1 MAKKWVEVA
10 SSPAYQALAPEQ
22 QEEARSQYWNEVI
35 APQVPEQERETVR
48 QQFDAD
54 TSPTVNWPG
63 AGSME
68 IAITGGQLEPEKA
81 PDPTD
86 GMSALQ
92 KIGAG
97 AGKSVVDTYRGAKQF
112 ATQGLLGQAAAGSAV
127 ARKAGL
133 NQLADLVDTGAGR
146 NLLASLTEQQAA
158 IDESKRLDAPLMN
171 TGAGVA
177 GNVLGNLA
185 TLALPVG
192 ELGVAT
198 RGLGLLGRA
207 AVSVPTGAAI
217 GAAQPVASDESRL
230 QNAVIGGALGPVGE
244 VAGAAVGALGRRA
257 AASVDPIRQRAIEF
271 AREQN
276 IPLHLSQVS
285 ESLPA
290 KTMASVAQ
298 YLPFS
303 GAGKAANQQ
312 QSAFNRAVARTFGA
326 DADQLSDEV
335 MRQSRRGLSQRFED
349 IYNRNDIPLGQQE
362 IASLAAINNA
372 ATRRLT
378 QDEAGV
384 VANQFDDII
393 GELNQAGVLTGQKYQ
408 ALRSQ
413 IMKAEGPD
421 KVGQAVASLRKE
433 LDSIAASAVGPDDS
447 AALKQLRSQW
457 ANLRTTEAVLK
468 QVAGAGGDVR
478 PAALWPAVRNG
489 STQEMRNL
497 ARLGQTVMKNPV
509 PDSGTA
515 GRLAATSMLGTG
527 GLAAGGGLPGL
538 VGLIAGGATV
548 GRALNSNA
556 LARLATATPAGAGL
570 NLLARLLPPAAV
582 TAVPATAAAR
592 NRNEPAQKPRP

>member
-1 MAKKWVEVA
+1 MAKYRITGPDGGNYEITAPDDASQDEVLA
-10 SSPAYQALAPEQ
+10 YAQQNYGAPAEPERAAAPAQSASPAQ
-22 QEEARSQYWNEVI
+22 QPMSSV
-35 APQVPEQERETVR
+35 
-48 QQFDAD
+48 
-54 TSPTVNWPG
+54 
-63 AGSME
+63 
-68 IAITGGQLEPEKA
+68 
-81 PDPTD
+81 TD
-86 GMSALQ
+86 GMGVGERL
-92 KIGAG
+92 GAG
-97 AGKSVVDTYRGAKQF
+97 AGKAVADSYRGAKQF
-112 ATQGLLGQAAAGSAV
+112 GTQGLLGQAALASGA
-127 ARKAGL
+127 ARGAGL
-133 NQLADLVDTGAGR
+133 NQLASLVDRSAGQ
-146 NLLASLTEQQAA
+146 NLLASLTGQQAD
-158 IDESKRLDAPLMN
+158 IDEAKRLDAPLMS
-171 TGAGVA
+171 TGAGVT

-198 RGLGLLGRA
+198 RGLGLLGRSA
-207 AVSVPTGAAI
+207 ASVPTGAAI

-290 KTMASVAQ
+290 KAMASVAQ

-362 IASLAAINNA
+362 IAALAAINNSVGRRITQEEA
-372 ATRRLT
+372 A
-378 QDEAGV
+378 V

-433 LDSIAASAVGPDDS
+433 LDNIAASAVGPDDS

-468 QVAGAGGDVR
+468 QIPGAGGDVK
-478 PAALWPAVRNG
+478 PAALWPAIRGG

-509 PDSGTA
+509 PDSGTPA
-515 GRLAATSMLGTG
+515 RLVAQNLLGLGT
-527 GLAAGGGLPGL
+527 ATAGGLPAL
-538 VGLIAGGATV
+538 AGLIAGGATV

>member
-54 TSPTVNWPG
+54 TSPTVNWPD
-63 AGSME
+63 ATE
-68 IAITGGQLEPEKA
+68 
-81 PDPTD
+81 
-86 GMSALQ
+86 GMSTLQ

-97 AGKSVVDTYRGAKQF
+97 AGKAVVDTYRGAKQF
-112 ATQGLLGQAAAGSAV
+112 ATQGLLGQAAAGSMV

-146 NLLASLTEQQAA
+146 NLLTSLTGQQED
-158 IDESKRLDAPLMN
+158 IDEAKRIDAPLMN

-207 AVSVPTGAAI
+207 AASVPTGAAI

-303 GAGKAANQQ
+303 GAGKAASQQ

-326 DADQLSDEV
+326 NADQLSDDV

-349 IYNRNDIPLGQQE
+349 IYNRNDIPVGQQE
-362 IASLAAINNA
+362 IADLAAINNA

-408 ALRSQ
+408 SLRSQ

-433 LDSIAASAVGPDDS
+433 LDNIASRAVGPDDS
-447 AALKQLRSQW
+447 EALKQLRSQW

-468 QVAGAGGDVR
+468 QVAGAGGDVK
-478 PAALWPAVRNG
+478 PSALWPAIRNG